1 MPSWAGDLGVL
12 SCPPIAFGNVDDEL
26 LVRYAKTQD
35 GLRIAYAVLGH
46 GPPDLVQI
54 VGTTTHLRLTYEEP
68 LSRRYHERLSTFVR
82 LVLLDE
88 RGAGMSDPIAL
99 SQLPTLEE
107 RMDDIRAV
115 LDTLEVERVTLNGI
129 GDGGPLALLFAATYP
144 ERVDR
149 LICYGTYASMTADT
163 DYPIGVAFETLQEL
177 ISVIPDLWGTGWMV
191 NILAP
196 SLANG
201 PFRERRAR
209 FEASS
214 ASPGQAQ
221 AIVRRILLSDVRPA
235 LAAIT
240 APTLVLHRTGDRKV
254 PIAMGR
260 YLAEHIAEARFVE
273 LPGEDALP
281 FVGDVDSLISEI
293 EDFVTGQRSSFD
305 ADRLLAT
312 VLFTDIVD
320 STRLASESGDRSWS
334 GLLDQHDA
342 LVQRQLER
350 FRGRAVKSTGDGVM
364 ATFDGPVRAM
374 RCACAIRD
382 GALRLGIEIR
392 AGLHTG
398 EVEIRGDDIAGIAVH
413 LASRVKALAQPS
425 EVLVSSAIPPLVAG
439 SGITFIDRGEH
450 TLKGVPGPWKLFA
463 VQD

>member
-1 MPSWAGDLGVL
+1 MP
-12 SCPPIAFGNVDDEL
+12 NVDEEL
-26 LVRYAKTQD
+26 QVQYAKTQD
-35 GLRIAYAVLGH
+35 GLHIAYAVLGH

-68 LSRRYHERLSTFVR
+68 LSRRYHERLASFVR

-115 LDTLEVERVTLNGI
+115 LDTLELERVTLNGI

-149 LICYGTYASMTADT
+149 LICYGTYARMTADI
-163 DYPIGVAFETLQEL
+163 DYPIGIPSEILEEL
-177 ISVIPDLWGTGWMV
+177 ISVIPALWGTGWMV

-201 PFRERRAR
+201 PFPGRWAR
-209 FEASS
+209 FETSS

-221 AIVRRILLSDVRPA
+221 AIVRRTLLSDVRPA

-240 APTLVLHRTGDRKV
+240 VPTLVMHRTGDRKV

-260 YLAEHIAEARFVE
+260 YLADHIAEARFIE

-281 FVGDVDSLISEI
+281 FVGDVDSLIVEV
-293 EDFVTGQRSSFD
+293 EDFVTGQRSNFD

-320 STRLASESGDRSWS
+320 STRLASDFGDRSWS

-350 FRGRAVKSTGDGVM
+350 FRGRAVKSTGDGFM

-382 GALRLGIEIR
+382 GALKLGIEIR

-398 EVEIRGDDIAGIAVH
+398 EVEVRGDDIAGIAVH
-413 LASRVKALAQPS
+413 LASRVEALAQPS

-439 SGITFIDRGEH
+439 SGITFIDRGDH
-450 TLKGVPGPWKLFA
+450 TLKGVPDPWKLFA

>member
-1 MPSWAGDLGVL
+1 
-12 SCPPIAFGNVDDEL
+12 
-26 LVRYAKTQD
+26 
-35 GLRIAYAVLGH
+35 
-46 GPPDLVQI
+46 
-54 VGTTTHLRLTYEEP
+54 
-68 LSRRYHERLSTFVR
+68 
-82 LVLLDE
+82 
-88 RGAGMSDPIAL
+88 MSDPIAL

-115 LDTLEVERVTLNGI
+115 LDTLELERATLNGI

-149 LICYGTYASMTADT
+149 LICYGTYATMTAHA
-163 DYPIGVAFETLQEL
+163 DYPMGIPSEVLEEL
-177 ISVIPDLWGTGWMV
+177 ISGIPDVWGTGWMV
-191 NILAP
+191 NLLAP

-201 PFRERRAR
+201 PFRERWAR
-209 FEASS
+209 FESSS

-221 AIVRRILLSDVRPA
+221 AIVRRTLLSDVRPA

-240 APTLVLHRTGDRKV
+240 APTLVMHRTGDRKV

-260 YLAEHIAEARFVE
+260 YLAEHITGARFVE

-281 FVGDVDSLISEI
+281 FVGDVDSLIAEV

-305 ADRLLAT
+305 TDRLLAT

-320 STRLASESGDRSWS
+320 STRLASDSGDASWS
-334 GLLDQHDA
+334 ELLDLHDA

-350 FRGRAVKSTGDGVM
+350 FRGRSVKSTGDGFM

-382 GALRLGIEIR
+382 GARKLGIEIR

-398 EVEIRGDDIAGIAVH
+398 EVEVRGDDIAGIAVH
-413 LASRVKALAQPS
+413 LASRVEAIAQPS

-439 SGITFIDRGEH
+439 SGITFIDRGNH
-450 TLKGVPGPWKLFA
+450 NLKGVPSSWKLFA